1 MSEPLLRVRGLTKHF
16 PVTRGV
22 FGRVVGQ
29 VRAVDDVSF
38 DLAPGETLAL
48 VGESGCGKTTVGRLL
63 LRLIEATAGG
73 IDFEGR
79 DIRSLSPNELRPLR
93 RDMQIIFQDP
103 YSSLNPRMRVLD
115 IVGEALAVHGIAKG
129 KEMEE
134 RVQKLLEKVGVAAS
148 WMHRY
153 PHEFSGGQRQRI
165 GIARALALNPKL
177 IVCDE
182 AVSALDV
189 SIRAQVINLLI
200 ELQRE
205 LNLAYLFISHDLSI
219 VKFISQRVAVMYLGQ
234 IVELAP
240 TDALF
245 SRPSHPYTRAL
256 LSAVPWPD
264 PRRPVHSV
272 ALHGDV
278 PSALRPPSGC
288 RFHTRCPAR
297 MERCTTE
304 EPPTFEL
311 EPGHQTHCW
320 HAEGLESQADWWVQ
334 LERRFADAEK
344 QLAARSSTPNTA
356 SERSSTPSTRAQ
368 ASASPTTKPMPASSG
383 VTSDVDLDADTDLDR
398 WVARVIYVALLLA
411 GATATLLGHPFWG
424 FPIGL
429 CGFVALLAPGQRF
442 RLSAYRRF
450 GLGLLAVILISFG
463 VRQLERRRTAITQ
476 LESLQRELMAYV
488 AKTGEPP
495 VRLSE
500 LGFRLYAIFPDGN
513 ATDPWGN
520 SWKYRPG
527 VNPKQRFQLGSFGP
541 DKKQGTDDIG
551 TPPTAP

>member
-1 MSEPLLRVRGLTKHF
+1 MEIMSEPLLRVRGLTKHF
-16 PVTRGV
+16 PVNRGV
-22 FGRVVGQ
+22 FGRIVGQ

-79 DIRSLSPNELRPLR
+79 NIRALSPNELRPLR

-134 RVQKLLEKVGVAAS
+134 RVQKLLEKVGVAPS

-205 LNLAYLFISHDLSI
+205 FNLAYLFISHDLSI

-234 IVELAP
+234 IVEVAP
-240 TDALF
+240 TEALF

-264 PRRPVHSV
+264 PRRPVHGV

-278 PSALRPPSGC
+278 PSALHPPSGC

-297 MERCTTE
+297 LERCTTE

-320 HAEGLESQADWWVQ
+320 HAEGLESSADWWVQ
-334 LERRFADAEK
+334 LERRFTDAER
-344 QLAARSSTPNTA
+344 QFAARSSSLKTA
-356 SERSSTPSTRAQ
+356 SERTAIEE
-368 ASASPTTKPMPASSG
+368 SSG
-383 VTSDVDLDADTDLDR
+383 ATSKTSQTSPSVTSDTDLEADTELDR
-398 WVARVIYVALLLA
+398 WVARVIYAAIVLA

-424 FPIGL
+424 FLIGL
-429 CGFVALLAPGQRF
+429 CGFVALLAPGQRI
-442 RLSAYRRF
+442 RLSAYRPF
-450 GLGLLAVILISFG
+450 ALGLLAAILISFG
-463 VRQLERRRTAITQ
+463 VRQFERRRTATTQ

-488 AKTGEPP
+488 AKTGQPP
-495 VRLSE
+495 TRLSD